1 MKQLLLLT
9 LLFTST
15 VQAGTI
21 FVPKGMPTINS
32 AINTAVNGDTILV
45 SPGTYYETINMRGKA
60 ITIESTHGKDVTVID
75 AQELS
80 TCVMFTMGETT
91 KSILRGFTLTG
102 GIGAL
107 HEDGR
112 LGGGIFLHGSSP
124 TIDSCAI
131 LNNHA
136 EWGGGLH
143 NLQSSPHIINCTF
156 EGNVA
161 VYNGGGMRSHD
172 WSEPTIDTC
181 TFTNNFAQFGGA
193 MDYAADSVPSI
204 INCELVSN
212 GAYFQAGAIYVG
224 CDCSSPNVSSTTMC
238 WNVPE
243 HIVGGW
249 NDNGNNNVCEV
260 CEADV
265 SRDGEVNVT
274 DLLEIISAWGPGACV
289 QDITGE
295 GGVDV
300 QDLLIVIA
308 AWGPCE

>member
-1 MKQLLLLT
+1 MKYLLPT
-9 LLFTST
+9 VLFISCTSN
-15 VQAGTI
+15 AGTI
-21 FVPKGMPTINS
+21 LVPTEMPTITSAINS
-32 AINTAVNGDTILV
+32 AIDGDTIFV
-45 SPGTYYETINMRGKA
+45 APGTYYETINMRGKA
-60 ITIESTHGKDVTVID
+60 ITIESTHGQGATVIN
-75 AQELS
+75 AQGFS
-80 TCVMFTMGETT
+80 TCAMFTMGETT
-91 KSILRGFTLTG
+91 KTVLRGFTLTG

-112 LGGGIFLHGSSP
+112 FGGGIFLHGSSP

-172 WSEPTIDTC
+172 WSEPTIENC

-204 INCELVSN
+204 INCQLVSN

-238 WNVPE
+238 WNVPQ

-260 CEADV
+260 CNADV

-295 GGVDV
+295 VGVNL
-300 QDLLIVIA
+300 QDLLIVIDS
-308 AWGPCE
+308 WGPCP